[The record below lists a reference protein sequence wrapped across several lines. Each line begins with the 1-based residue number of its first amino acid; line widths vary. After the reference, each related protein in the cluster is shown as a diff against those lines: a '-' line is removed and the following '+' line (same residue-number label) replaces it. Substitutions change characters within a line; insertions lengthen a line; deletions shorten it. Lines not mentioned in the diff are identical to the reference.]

1 MLGFKVSVKALKS
14 QRSSEVSGEYCNV
27 PIAGWDIFPT
37 VSEIIGNPN
46 KLSSEFDGGSLV
58 SVFKNGNSGS
68 VSRNTEAFI
77 FHFPWFNGEPESA
90 IRLGNYKLIKNIDSR
105 KTWLFDVV
113 NDIEEA
119 NDLAPTMPEKAN
131 KLEEI
136 LTRYLEQVDA
146 EHVMDLREKRRK
158 EMLKSISEEEERLI
172 QIREDLEKARGLEKV
187 ELEARLAKTKNYL
200 KWLKGEVVFTDETAK
215 LHL

>member
-1 MLGFKVSVKALKS
+1 MPTVVRGPNVL
-14 QRSSEVSGEYCNV
+14 SGEYCNV

-58 SVFKNGNSGS
+58 SVFKNGDSGS
-68 VSRNTEAFI
+68 VQRNTEALI

-105 KTWLFDVV
+105 KIWLFDVV

-119 NDLAPTMPEKAN
+119 NDLTTTMPEKAN

-146 EHVMDLREKRRK
+146 EHVMDLRKRRRQIMVDESIPEQEKIRIKIK
-158 EMLKSISEEEERLI
+158 EKLRKVADSKKDNLEPVSYTHLTLPTN
-172 QIREDLEKARGLEKV
+172 REV
-187 ELEARLAKTKNYL
+187 
-200 KWLKGEVVFTDETAK
+200 
-215 LHL
+215 